1 MFGAVVRWVKE
12 DEGARGGALD
22 RLLPLVQLAVGETGI
37 MHPALPFSIG
47 IEWRCLQNDSLTD
60 G

>member
-1 MFGAVVRWVKE
+1 MRWVKE